1 MPARKSFKPR
11 KTPRQTRSAATIEA
25 IFEAT
30 LQILG
35 AEGASRLTTTRVAE
49 RAGVSVGTL
58 YQYFPNKEALLYAVL
73 QKNLDALATAIE
85 TACRRLRGKSLVV
98 MAEGVAAAYLA
109 EKTNNVDA
117 TRALYVAA
125 SEIDTADLGR
135 EWYRRVFLALRT
147 MLASAGNATFD
158 DLDAV
163 TYTLQQALAG
173 TVRSVFES
181 PNDAMTTSLAMLNT
195 ELPRLCRAYLVA
207 ASRRSKSA

>member
-1 MPARKSFKPR
+1 MVIRKPLKPR
-11 KTPRQTRSAATIEA
+11 KTPRQTRSAATIDA
-25 IFEAT
+25 VFEAT

-73 QKNLDALATAIE
+73 QKNLDALAAAIE
-85 TACRRLRGKSLVV
+85 TACRRLRGKPLIV
-98 MAEGVAAAYLA
+98 MAEGIAAAYLA
-109 EKTNNVDA
+109 EKSSNVEA

-135 EWYRRVFLALRT
+135 EWYRRVYAALRT
-147 MLASAGNATFD
+147 MLVSAGNASFD

-181 PNDAMTTSLAMLNT
+181 PSESMTTSLAILNT
-195 ELPRLCRAYLVA
+195 ELPRLCRAYLIA